1 VGAELFVDTSAW
13 YAAADRSDRNH
24 ARMAS
29 AFRLAVRSRRRLVT
43 TNLVVAETHVL
54 LLRRLGRD
62 QALAFVRAAG
72 SPPGL
77 VVESSVE
84 LERAAVAKWL
94 EAFADQD
101 FSYTD
106 AVSFAVMA
114 SRGISEALTL
124 DHHFS
129 VAGFTRVAAVDARRP
144 RS

>member
-1 VGAELFVDTSAW
+1 MAAELFVDAGAW
-13 YAAADRSDRNH
+13 YAAADRGDRDH

-29 AFRLAVRSRRRLVT
+29 ALRLAVRSGHRLVT

-72 SPPGL
+72 SPPNL
-77 VVESSVE
+77 VVESSPE
-84 LERAAVAKWL
+84 LERAAVDKWL
-94 EAFADQD
+94 DAFADRD
-101 FSYTD
+101 FSYAD

-129 VAGFTRVAAVDARRP
+129 VAGFKVSLAVDARP
-144 RS
+144 RRG

>member
-1 VGAELFVDTSAW
+1 MGAELFVDTSAW
-13 YAAADRSDRNH
+13 YAAADRGDRDH

-29 AFRLAVRSRRRLVT
+29 AFRLAVRSGRRLVT

-62 QALAFVRAAG
+62 EALAFVRAAG
-72 SPPGL
+72 SPPNL
-77 VVESSVE
+77 VVESSQE
-84 LERAAVAKWL
+84 LERAAVGKWL
-94 EAFADQD
+94 EGFADQD
-101 FSYTD
+101 FSYAD

-114 SRGISEALTL
+114 SRGIREALTL

-129 VAGFTRVAAVDARRP
+129 AAGFIGVVPVDARRR